1 MSKSSLD
8 NKTSTVSSNDI
19 EFDKKR
25 LNVSNNSNRVD
36 INILKSKLRAT
47 EAKEFKKNIFIFS
60 FLMLVLGILGIYLS
74 F

>member
-1 MSKSSLD
+1 MGINSSDNQTSKEIRND
-8 NKTSTVSSNDI
+8 NGFNEKP
-19 EFDKKR
+19 
-25 LNVSNNSNRVD
+25 LNISNNSNRVD

-60 FLMLVLGILGIYLS
+60 FLILVLGILGIYLS